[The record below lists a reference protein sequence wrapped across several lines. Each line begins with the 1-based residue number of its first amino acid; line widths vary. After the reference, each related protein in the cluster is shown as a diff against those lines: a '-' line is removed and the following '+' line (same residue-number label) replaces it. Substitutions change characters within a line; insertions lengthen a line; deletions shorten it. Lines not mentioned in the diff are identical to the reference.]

1 MNSYEKCHVIEATVL
16 RRRGGD
22 AIARSRTGSRL
33 ISGFAR
39 SIAVVSLSVVVL
51 VAQLWC
57 PQANARMFQQA
68 LPGYHYSFP
77 RDHYSHDQYK
87 TEWWYFTGHLH
98 ADSGRLFGY
107 ELTFFRTGLN
117 QDDDDPGP
125 WNLRNIYLAHFA
137 VTDDAGHKFF
147 YQERMNRAGLG
158 TAGAAQD
165 KGHVFNQ
172 TWSMDLKDGQF
183 LLKADT
189 PQYALNLALKPGKP
203 LVIHG
208 LGGVSQKADCKG
220 CASHYY
226 SFTRMATTGS
236 VSVDGHVMPVRGLS
250 WMDHEFGSNQ
260 LAEQQVGWDWYSLQL
275 SNNSEIMLYLM
286 RNADGSIDKNSSGT
300 LVNSDGT
307 STHLMLNEFSVK
319 SVGQWK
325 SPKTGGLYPMA
336 WTISVPAAH
345 AELKVDPIMNDQELV
360 TNSAGVTYWEG
371 ACKVSGTCNKA
382 AVNGE
387 AYVEMTG
394 YAEKFSEKI

>member
-1 MNSYEKCHVIEATVL
+1 MNRLLILFLSIVIL
-16 RRRGGD
+16 H
-22 AIARSRTGSRL
+22 
-33 ISGFAR
+33 
-39 SIAVVSLSVVVL
+39 
-51 VAQLWC
+51 AQLLC
-57 PQANARMFQQA
+57 LPVDARIFEQA

-98 ADSGRLFGY
+98 ANNGKLFGY

-117 QDDDDPGP
+117 QDDDDASQ

-147 YQERMNRAGLG
+147 YQEKMNRAGLG
-158 TAGAAQD
+158 SAGAAQD

-189 PQYALNLALKPGKP
+189 PQYALNLSLKPAKQ

-208 LGGVSQKADCKG
+208 RDGVSQKASCKG

-236 VSVDGHVMPVRGLS
+236 IAVAGQALPVHGTS

-260 LAEQQVGWDWYSLQL
+260 LSEQQVGWDWFSVQL
-275 SNNSEIMLYLM
+275 SNNREIMLYLM
-286 RNADGSIDKNSSGT
+286 RNADGSIDPNSSGT
-300 LVNSDGT
+300 LVNSDG
-307 STHLMLNEFSVK
+307 SVKHLMLSEFSVK
-319 SVGQWK
+319 NEGQWK
-325 SPKTGGLYPMA
+325 SGKTAGVYPMG

-345 AELKVDPIMNDQELV
+345 AEFKVEPIMQDQELV
-360 TNSAGVTYWEG
+360 TTGAGVTYWEG
-371 ACKVSGTCNKA
+371 ACSVAGTCER
-382 AVNGE
+382 VSVTGE
-387 AYVEMTG
+387 AYVELTG
-394 YAEKFSEKI
+394 YAEKFHERI